1 MLQNESSFSQT
12 AVSSMQNKSGE
23 SNVRQ
28 MKILVIDDNEQTT
41 TMLSKFLNAKGH
53 TVTVTNDP
61 MEGMNYIR
69 KEQFDVI
76 LLDITMPVVSGI
88 GVIELLAGDGT
99 LQNQNIFIF
108 SGISLPEI
116 QLKNLLRRDGVSGF
130 LKKPM
135 ELEKLLKAITI

>member
-1 MLQNESSFSQT
+1 M
-12 AVSSMQNKSGE
+12 VSSTQNNSDISK
-23 SNVRQ
+23 VKH

-41 TMLSKFLNAKGH
+41 TMLSKFLSAKGH
-53 TVTVTNDP
+53 IVTVTNDP
-61 MEGMNYIR
+61 MEGMDYIR
-69 KEQFDVI
+69 EEQFDVI

-88 GVIELLAGDGT
+88 GVIELLAGEGT

-135 ELEKLLKAITI
+135 DLDELIKTISG

>member
-1 MLQNESSFSQT
+1 MLQNESNSSQT
-12 AVSSMQNKSGE
+12 AVSSMQNKSE
-23 SNVRQ
+23 KPNVKQ

-41 TMLSKFLNAKGH
+41 TMLSKYFNAKGH

-61 MEGMNYIR
+61 MEGMNQIR

-88 GVIELLAGDGT
+88 GVIELLAGDDT

-108 SGISLPEI
+108 SGILLPEI

-135 ELEKLLKAITI
+135 ELDKLLKAITL

>member
-1 MLQNESSFSQT
+1 MLQNESNSSQT
-12 AVSSMQNKSGE
+12 AVSCMQNKSE
-23 SNVRQ
+23 KPNVKQ

-41 TMLSKFLNAKGH
+41 TMLSKYFNAKGH

-61 MEGMNYIR
+61 MEGMNQIR

-88 GVIELLAGDGT
+88 GVIELLAGDDT

-108 SGISLPEI
+108 SGILLPEI

-135 ELEKLLKAITI
+135 ELDKLLKAITL